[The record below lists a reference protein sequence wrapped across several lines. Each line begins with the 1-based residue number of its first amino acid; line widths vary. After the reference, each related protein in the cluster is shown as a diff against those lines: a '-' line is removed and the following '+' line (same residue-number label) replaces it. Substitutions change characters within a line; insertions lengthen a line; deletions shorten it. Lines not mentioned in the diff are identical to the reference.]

1 MAAAG
6 AEHDIVGALAVHVRL
21 VKLAV
26 KMLDVAATTVDV
38 LLMLHGELDHQRH
51 VPVNKCWRNWI
62 IKMTNDN
69 TFGKS
74 DSCYLLTGNLLL
86 ADVVLLDKDGTR
98 VFKASIAEVKNQGCP
113 VGGLAVST
121 GTFWQTWF
129 HLLTCQW
136 FKGDTYWHIFT
147 YTSLEQ
153 DTFWSSCSQL
163 TIEQLI
169 KITQHNRRFRS

>member
-1 MAAAG
+1 
-6 AEHDIVGALAVHVRL
+6 
-21 VKLAV
+21 
-26 KMLDVAATTVDV
+26 
-38 LLMLHGELDHQRH
+38 
-51 VPVNKCWRNWI
+51 
-62 IKMTNDN
+62 MTNDN

-129 HLLTCQW
+129 HSPANDSKVTL
-136 FKGDTYWHIFT
+136 I
-147 YTSLEQ
+147 
-153 DTFWSSCSQL
+153 DTFL
-163 TIEQLI
+163 HT
-169 KITQHNRRFRS
+169 RV